1 MWTHIWADMKLSKL
15 LSQCCVKAFPSNPK
29 YRKKWVIVWTHT
41 PKGLWNTRTRVS
53 AKNVQNV
60 GRWKIYLAY
69 HGDPLSQI
77 KIVKPEYAQLVLMH
91 IESRVRHLAKCQ
103 QRKPVYVECLDIS
116 SAPNRCVCHSEVF
129 RRSGVSCGRSQ
140 QPWTWNGWIVSR
152 YFNNY
157 SSISISSF
165 PQVPSRH
172 TTRHARWSTLEQSP
186 SSSPRWGTKIFPQR
200 SSRW

>member
-1 MWTHIWADMKLSKL
+1 MLCQSFSI
-15 LSQCCVKAFPSNPK
+15 QPK
-29 YRKKWVIVWTHT
+29 VQKKVGHCLDPYTQGSVEY
-41 PKGLWNTRTRVS
+41 PNTCEHE
-53 AKNVQNV
+53 NVQNV
-60 GRWKIYLAY
+60 GRWKIYSAY
-69 HGDPLSQI
+69 HGDTLSQI
-77 KIVKPEYAQLVLMH
+77 KMVKPEYAQLVLIH

-157 SSISISSF
+157 SSTSISSL

-172 TTRHARWSTLEQSP
+172 TTRHARWSTLGQSP